1 MFLITRVHS
10 RRVLLLGAAGLVPA
24 ALVTLL
30 LVHQP
35 SIGDRRLYPMLRG
48 SLALVGLVLALATLI
63 TWATAPNRVSRT
75 SLTGLAWAGVTM
87 ILCIGPFLESNP
99 RPRLY
104 ALELQSGEVVWSS
117 AQALTAPRLVHGDL
131 VVTDIDDRAD
141 VGLEPKDGGV
151 LWREPINTTET
162 RVGQATAAGPAA
174 PGSAGTSTPEAEV
187 GMSSVGLE
195 GEGWSLPFPGEAVL
209 AVASVGEF
217 LYVYVATPGADGG
230 ASGRVL
236 KLDGDIGG
244 VEWTRSLDETVAV
257 GDGTAAIAA
266 NDEYVVVAGGERIA
280 VLDARN
286 GDQQWTESVVTL
298 GKSRGYALP
307 GAVQHVAI
315 DDDHVY
321 LSTTPDS

>member
-1 MFLITRVHS
+1 MLLITRVHS

-48 SLALVGLVLALATLI
+48 SLALVGLVLALAALI

-75 SLTGLAWAGVTM
+75 SLTGLAWAGVTT

-104 ALELQSGEVVWSS
+104 ALDLESSDVVWSS
-117 AQALTAPRLVHGDL
+117 AEAGTRPELVDDYL
-131 VVTDIDDRAD
+131 VVTDVDDRAFVFLD
-141 VGLEPKDGGV
+141 PDSGDEQWRQSVDDDETEPWVGRAL
-151 LWREPINTTET
+151 
-162 RVGQATAAGPAA
+162 AAGAYVPGSEPAA
-174 PGSAGTSTPEAEV
+174 SEHD
-187 GMSSVGLE
+187 GLE
-195 GEGWSLPFPGEAVL
+195 GTGWSLPFPGEEVVD
-209 AVASVGEF
+209 VARVDDVA
-217 LYVYVATPGADGG
+217 YAYVATPGADEVHV
-230 ASGRVL
+230 AGRVV
-236 KLDGDIGG
+236 KFAVDDGDQIWTKGLPED
-244 VEWTRSLDETVAV
+244 VEAA
-257 GDGTAAIAA
+257 DGEARIAA
-266 NDEYVVVAGGERIA
+266 NDDTVVVAGGELVA
-280 VLDARN
+280 ALDAED
-286 GDQQWTESVVTL
+286 GELSWTESVVTL